1 MVGRKVKLAFQ
12 QGCRDRKIPAID
24 IVNKNREGEKENKH
38 ESPAAE
44 RLSIS
49 LRVYSHTFKAAV
61 LGLESGDHCVGEGV
75 AQVHLCENEEAFG
88 ASEARI

>member
-1 MVGRKVKLAFQ
+1 MIGGKVKLAFQ

-24 IVNKNREGEKENKH
+24 IVNKNREGQKENKH
-38 ESPAAE
+38 QSPAAK
-44 RLSIS
+44 RVLIS

-61 LGLESGDHCVGEGV
+61 LGLESGEGV
-75 AQVHLCENEEAFG
+75 AQVHLFENGEAFG